1 MLTSFPPPPVFQLI
15 RWFMIRNNVQIHDNG
30 FVFCYD
36 LGTTFTTN
44 RSGVEILKMLQ
55 QGYDKERIRGRLTEL
70 FGLSEAAF
78 EKDYQDFMVQLHNLR
93 LLL

>member
-1 MLTSFPPPPVFQLI
+1 
-15 RWFMIRNNVQIHDNG
+15 MIRNNVQIHDNG

-55 QGYDKERIRGRLTEL
+55 QGFDKERIRGHLNEL
-70 FGLSEAAF
+70 FGLSDAEF
-78 EKDYQDFMVQLHNLR
+78 EKDFQDFLVQLRNLR